1 MIMEVTNKGENRR
14 LITRETSTIQKNFEV
29 YKNFKV
35 MWKIQLMLNKQLN
48 MIYLQRVK
56 LQIFAD
62 QTNKKL
68 KHELEHT
75 GQQ

>member
-1 MIMEVTNKGENRR
+1 
-14 LITRETSTIQKNFEV
+14 
-29 YKNFKV
+29 
-35 MWKIQLMLNKQLN
+35 MLNKQLN
-48 MIYLQRVK
+48 MRYLQRVK

-75 GQQ
+75 GQNSKAKA